1 MYVSVRLSG
10 ADPVMHG
17 MVPDNGLSYGDNM
30 CGIVGYLGNR
40 DAQPILYQG
49 LRRLEYRGY
58 DSAGICV
65 VSSERDLECIRV
77 VGNLDALGATLE
89 LVDLEGSTG
98 IGHTRWATH
107 GAPTELNAHPHL
119 DCSNSIAVVHNGII
133 ENFTELRADL
143 QARGHVFRSET
154 DTETLAHL
162 LEESYKGDL
171 AQAMRD
177 SLKRVEGAFAVVAVH
192 REEPGVIVAA
202 RRDSPLVIGIGE
214 GEYYVASAV
223 PAFLANTRRVIFL
236 EDNDVAALDGHG
248 VTITDLEGAEVSRG
262 VAEVDWDLDA
272 AEKGGYEDFMLKE
285 IFEQP
290 RAVSDTMRDK
300 FDQRGEVELGELS
313 MTPEAAEGLRRIVVV
328 ACGTAFHAGLLAKYL
343 FERWAALPAEI
354 EIASEFRSR
363 NLLVTS
369 KDLVVAIS
377 QSGET
382 LDTLAGVREARK
394 RGATVV
400 AVVNTVGS
408 QMTRESNGNFYTRAG
423 PEICVAATKT
433 FTAQMTAM
441 YLLAMHLGRVR
452 GTMGDGKYRMM
463 VDELMAAPSKMEKV
477 LSAADAV
484 KDCAARY
491 FDRDDF
497 LFLGRSVG
505 YPIAMEG
512 ALKLKE
518 ISYIHAEGYPAGEMK
533 HGPIALL
540 DEGVPVVA
548 IVTRDAVRDK
558 MISNIEEVKAR
569 GAPVVAVATEGD
581 EQIAGICEEVLW
593 VPETAEMLYPLL
605 TVIHLQ
611 LLAYY
616 IAKMRGR
623 NVDQPR
629 NLAKTVTVE

>member
-1 MYVSVRLSG
+1 
-10 ADPVMHG
+10 
-17 MVPDNGLSYGDNM
+17 M
-30 CGIVGYLGNR
+30 CGIVGYLGGR
-40 DAQPILYQG
+40 EAQPILYQG

-65 VSSERDLECIRV
+65 VSPDRELQCIRV

-89 LVDLEGSTG
+89 TIEFAGGTG

-107 GAPTELNAHPHL
+107 GAPTEKNAHPHL
-119 DCSNSIAVVHNGII
+119 DCGNNIAVVHNGII
-133 ENFTELRADL
+133 ENFVQLRAEL
-143 QARGHVFRSET
+143 VGRGHAFRSET

-162 LEESYKGDL
+162 LEENYDGDL
-171 AQAMRD
+171 ARAMRE
-177 SLKRVEGAFAVVAVH
+177 SLKEVEGSFAVVAVH

-202 RRDSPLVIGIGE
+202 RRDSPLAIGIGD
-214 GEYYVASAV
+214 GEYFVASAV

-236 EDNDVAALDGHG
+236 DDNDVAAVDGRG
-248 VTITDLEGAEVSRG
+248 VTVTDLDGAEVARG
-262 VAEVDWDLDA
+262 VVEVDWNLDA

-285 IFEQP
+285 IYEQP
-290 RAVSDTMRDK
+290 AAVADTMRDK
-300 FDQRGEVELGELS
+300 FDAHGQIALDELC
-313 MTPEAAEGLRRIVVV
+313 MTPETAAELRRIVVV

-369 KDLVVAIS
+369 EDLVVAIS

-382 LDTLAGVREARK
+382 LDTLAGVREAGR
-394 RGATVV
+394 RGAHVV

-408 QMTRESNGNFYTRAG
+408 QMTRESNGNIYTHAG

-441 YLLAMHLGRVR
+441 YVLAMYLGRLR
-452 GTMGDGKYRMM
+452 GTMGDSKYRMM
-463 VDELMAAPSKMEKV
+463 MEELEDMPVRMERV
-477 LSAADAV
+477 LSSSDSVRRVAD
-484 KDCAARY
+484 KY
-491 FDRDDF
+491 YDRDDF

-540 DEGVPVVA
+540 DARVPVVA
-548 IVTRDAVRDK
+548 IVTRDSVHEK
-558 MISNIEEVKAR
+558 MVNNIEEVKAR
-569 GAPVVAVATEGD
+569 GAPVVGIATEGD
-581 EQIAGICEEVLW
+581 DEAAEICDDVLW
-593 VPETAEMLYPLL
+593 VPEAAEMLYPLL
-605 TVIHLQ
+605 TVIPLQ
-611 LLAYY
+611 LLAYH
-616 IAKMRGR
+616 IAKLRGR